1 MNTAWTYA
9 LRQLLGMQLEPFAYT
24 SQQNVTYTWR
34 AGFWQWVCRM
44 LVGIGLTPIAKVV
57 FVLTVERSTPGPRA
71 FATIGKTLYW
81 AEDGAFTV
89 SFEYDD
95 QTLRILTIRVVNN
108 TQRDFVV
115 SATAT
120 NTGRNYTL
128 VIEPGVID
136 QPVPQTVVSRLQLSV
151 VGGGKLDGVDWSI
164 A

>member
-1 MNTAWTYA
+1 MNTAWNYA

-24 SQQNVTYTWR
+24 SKQNVTYTWR
-34 AGFWQWVCRM
+34 AGFWQWVCRT
-44 LVGIGLTPIAKVV
+44 LVGLGLEAVAKLV
-57 FVLTVERSTPGPRA
+57 FMATVSRSTPGPRA
-71 FATIGKTLYW
+71 FAPIGKTLYW

-95 QTLRILTIRVVNN
+95 VTLRILTIRVMNN
-108 TQRDFVV
+108 TQRNFVV

-128 VIEPGVID
+128 IIEPGVID
-136 QPVPQTVVSRLQLSV
+136 QPVPQTVVNRLQLSV

-164 A
+164 S

>member
-1 MNTAWTYA
+1 MNTAWNYA

-24 SQQNVTYTWR
+24 SQQNVTYTWK
-34 AGFWQWVCRM
+34 AGFWQGLCRV
-44 LVGIGLTPIAKVV
+44 LVGRGLEALAKGV
-57 FVLTVERSTPGPRA
+57 FMLTVDRSTPGPRA

-108 TQRDFVV
+108 TQRNFVV

-128 VIEPGVID
+128 VIQPGVID
-136 QPVPQTVVSRLQLSV
+136 QPVPQQVVNRLQLSIT
-151 VGGGKLDGVDWSI
+151 GGGKLDGVDWRI